1 MNKLLAGADGYDV
14 IQWLFDAGPVA
25 RAFGFPVHVSGLVTA
40 GQRVANLIHDP
51 KSVAA
56 DVCEAYTQLAGSIGP
71 EVMKAILQ
79 DEDAIE
85 EVNHSGQPTPPAGG
99 DIVLFVD
106 KSGRRVV
113 VSVPKEWGK
122 APVFRVE

>member
-1 MNKLLAGADGYDV
+1 MHKLLAGADGYDIV
-14 IQWLFDAGPVA
+14 QWLFDAGPVS
-25 RAFGFPVHVSGLVTA
+25 RAFGFPVHVAGLVTA

-51 KSVAA
+51 KSVAS
-56 DVCEAYTQLAGSIGP
+56 DVCEAYKQLAGAIGP

-85 EVNHSGQPTPPAGG
+85 EVNHSGKPTPPAGG

-113 VSVPKEWGK
+113 VSAPKEWGK
-122 APVFRVE
+122 APEFRVE